1 MRAFCSSH
9 LLLAL
14 VLGVCTGL
22 LAPSTSRAQRADANT
37 APSDVGANPTEAQ
50 QPLVLTRNAAVRI
63 ALEQNLDLQDAQ
75 LTLEEANARV
85 RESWGEIYPQVDF
98 TGGYTRNI
106 VTANPFA
113 GGDVGAFL
121 GGDNETDWVAFNER
135 QRLSGG
141 QPIPFQTFV
150 QRQRDSLQAAGVSLA
165 SGGNPFTVA
174 NEFRSSIQITQTL
187 YNGQAFGSIQGSQ
200 QFKDLNQF
208 ARDRQVQVTANEVV
222 TAFYDALMAQER
234 ARILQKRVDRASRN
248 MQEVSMR
255 VERGTVPKSA
265 RLGAEVELS
274 NARSSMIEAR
284 NAAGLSR
291 DNLKQTIGISPE
303 RPVELKGSLDEEQR
317 DGMQEVSL
325 ETVSMSNAVTQA
337 IENRPDLRRA
347 QLNVDL
353 REIQTSNA
361 QAQFLPRVEGII
373 TFDYTGRVPSNRT
386 RVQTTDPQDP
396 TNPFFFREQDRGF
409 FENEFWNP
417 SLSGGV
423 QLTWNLFSG
432 FQKSARVQQ
441 AEVERR
447 RAEVQQERL
456 RRAVKVEVRKA
467 IRDLEDARERIEAQ
481 ETNVRRAEMNY
492 DHVSKRVGEGAA
504 NQVELREASDQLD
517 QSRLNYLRAVRDYL
531 VARSNLETALGQPL
545 TPTSESY
552 LMTRR

>member
-1 MRAFCSSH
+1 MRVSISFV
-9 LLLAL
+9 LAV
-14 VLGVCTGL
+14 VLGLSAV
-22 LAPSTSRAQRADANT
+22 APASKAQRVP
-37 APSDVGANPTEAQ
+37 APDSERAPAESSPED
-50 QPLVLTRNAAVRI
+50 PLVLTRNAAVRI

-85 RESWGEIYPQVDF
+85 RESWGELYPQVDF

-208 ARDRQVQVTANEVV
+208 ARDRQVQVTTNEVV

-303 RPVELKGSLDEEQR
+303 RPIELKGSLDEEQR

-347 QLNVDL
+347 ELNVDL
-353 REIQTSNA
+353 REIQKSNA
-361 QAQFLPRVEGII
+361 QAQFLPRVEGVIN
-373 TFDYTGRVPSNRT
+373 FDYTGRVPSNRT

-409 FENEFWNP
+409 FESEFWNP

>member
-1 MRAFCSSH
+1 MRVSFSFV
-9 LLLAL
+9 LAV
-14 VLGVCTGL
+14 VLGMGL
-22 LAPSTSRAQRADANT
+22 FGFPPASQAQPAPDSDLAPADR
-37 APSDVGANPTEAQ
+37 NPED
-50 QPLVLTRNAAVRI
+50 PLTLTRNTAVRI

-85 RESWGEIYPQVDF
+85 RESWGELYPRVDF

-113 GGDVGAFL
+113 GGDVEAFL

-135 QRLSGG
+135 QRLSEG

-150 QRQRDSLQAAGVSLA
+150 QRQRDSLQAAGVSLEG
-165 SGGNPFTVA
+165 GGNPFTVA

-208 ARDRQVQVTANEVV
+208 ARDRQVQVTTNEVV

-234 ARILQKRVDRASRN
+234 ARILQKRVDRATRN

-265 RLGAEVELS
+265 RLGAQVELS

-303 RPVELKGSLDEEQR
+303 RSIELKGSLDEEQR

-325 ETVSMSNAVTQA
+325 ETVSMSNAVSQA

-347 QLNVDL
+347 ELNVDL
-353 REIQTSNA
+353 REIQKSNA
-361 QAQFLPRVEGII
+361 QAQFLPRVEGVIN
-373 TFDYTGRVPSNRT
+373 FDYTGRVPSNRT
-386 RVQTTDPQDP
+386 QVQTTDPEDP

-409 FENEFWNP
+409 FEDEFWNP

-432 FQKSARVQQ
+432 FQKTARVQQ
-441 AEVERR
+441 AEVDRR

-456 RRAVKVEVRKA
+456 RRSVKVEVRKT

-492 DHVSKRVGEGAA
+492 DHVSERVGEGAS